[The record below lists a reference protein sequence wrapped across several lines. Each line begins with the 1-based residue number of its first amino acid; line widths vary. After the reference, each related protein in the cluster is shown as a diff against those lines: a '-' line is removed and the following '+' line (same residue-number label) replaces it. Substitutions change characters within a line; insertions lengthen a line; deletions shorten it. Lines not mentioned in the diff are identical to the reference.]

1 MKKELIYKLINKGY
15 EGEKKFSAYITSFIQ
30 ELRNENYHQMA
41 NDISEIQSK
50 NTKVIRSEFKT
61 KKEVFI
67 LPKDIISEKEIIKTG
82 HQKNIIKNILLEG
95 RPGTGKTSFVKQISK
110 EIKIPFY
117 EISLSNILDYK
128 YGESV
133 KKLEELMNNFS
144 SEKCIIFF
152 DEADAL
158 FKKRGSNNDVFES
171 DRILTTML
179 KILEKENKAII
190 FFATN
195 LYKDIDSAIKRRM
208 DLVVNFD
215 IYEYSSLVEIF
226 DIFLKNYNV
235 DIDSKDKKYIHII
248 IKNNLEKFT
257 PSDLKTLSKRL
268 AITSLMNKINK
279 KVITN
284 YMIAYK
290 DIHNLDLDKIKKEIY
305 ESN

>member
-1 MKKELIYKLINKGY
+1 MQKELIYKLINKGY

-50 NTKVIRSEFKT
+50 NTKVGRSEFKT

-67 LPKDIISEKEIIKTG
+67 FPKDIISEKEIIKTG
-82 HQKNIIKNILLEG
+82 YQKNIIKNIMLEG

>member
-67 LPKDIISEKEIIKTG
+67 FPKDIISEKEIIKTG
-82 HQKNIIKNILLEG
+82 YQKNIIKNIMLEG

>member
-41 NDISEIQSK
+41 NDISEIQAK
-50 NTKVIRSEFKT
+50 NTKVIRSELKT

-67 LPKDIISEKEIIKTG
+67 FPKDIISEKEIIKTG
-82 HQKNIIKNILLEG
+82 YQKNIIKNIMLEG

-235 DIDSKDKKYIHII
+235 DIHSKDKKYIHII

-290 DIHNLDLDKIKKEIY
+290 DIHSLDLDKIKKEIY

>member
-15 EGEKKFSAYITSFIQ
+15 EGEKNFSAYITSFIQ

-67 LPKDIISEKEIIKTG
+67 FPKDIISEKEIIKTG
-82 HQKNIIKNILLEG
+82 YQKNIIKNIMLEG

-179 KILEKENKAII
+179 KILDKENKAII

>member
-67 LPKDIISEKEIIKTG
+67 FPKDIISEKEIIKTG
-82 HQKNIIKNILLEG
+82 YQKNIIKNIMLEG

-128 YGESV
+128 YGESI

>member
-67 LPKDIISEKEIIKTG
+67 FPKDIISEKEIIKTG
-82 HQKNIIKNILLEG
+82 YQKNIIKNIMLEG

-268 AITSLMNKINK
+268 AITSLMYKINK

>member
-67 LPKDIISEKEIIKTG
+67 FPKDIISEKEIIKTG
-82 HQKNIIKNILLEG
+82 YQKNIIKNIMLEG

-215 IYEYSSLVEIF
+215 IYEYSSLVGIF
-226 DIFLKNYNV
+226 DMFLKNYNV

-284 YMIAYK
+284 YMITYK

>member
-15 EGEKKFSAYITSFIQ
+15 EGEKNFSAYITSFIQ

-67 LPKDIISEKEIIKTG
+67 FPKDIISEKEIIKTG
-82 HQKNIIKNILLEG
+82 YQKNIIKNIMLEG

-128 YGESV
+128 YGESI

>member
-67 LPKDIISEKEIIKTG
+67 FPKDIISEKEIIKTG
-82 HQKNIIKNILLEG
+82 YQKNIIKNIMLEG

-128 YGESV
+128 YGESI

-179 KILEKENKAII
+179 KILDKENKAII

>member
-15 EGEKKFSAYITSFIQ
+15 EGEKNFSAYITSFIQ

-67 LPKDIISEKEIIKTG
+67 FPKDIISEKEIIKTG
-82 HQKNIIKNILLEG
+82 YQKNIIKNIMLEG

-284 YMIAYK
+284 YMIVYK

>member
-67 LPKDIISEKEIIKTG
+67 FPKDIISEKEIIKTG
-82 HQKNIIKNILLEG
+82 YQKNIIKNIMLEG

-128 YGESV
+128 YGESI

-179 KILEKENKAII
+179 KILDKENKAII

-284 YMIAYK
+284 YMITYK

>member
-15 EGEKKFSAYITSFIQ
+15 EGEKNFSAYITSFIQ

-67 LPKDIISEKEIIKTG
+67 FPKDIISEKEIIKTG
-82 HQKNIIKNILLEG
+82 YQKNIIKNIMLEG

-284 YMIAYK
+284 YMITYK

>member
-15 EGEKKFSAYITSFIQ
+15 EGEKNFSAYITSFIQ

-67 LPKDIISEKEIIKTG
+67 FPKDIISEKEIIKTG
-82 HQKNIIKNILLEG
+82 YQKNIIKNIMLEG

>member
-50 NTKVIRSEFKT
+50 NTKVTRSEFKT

-67 LPKDIISEKEIIKTG
+67 FPKDIISEKEIIKTG
-82 HQKNIIKNILLEG
+82 YQKNIIKNIMLEG

>member
-67 LPKDIISEKEIIKTG
+67 FPKDIISEKEIIKTG
-82 HQKNIIKNILLEG
+82 YQKNIIKNIMLEG

-179 KILEKENKAII
+179 KILDKENKAII

-284 YMIAYK
+284 YMITYK

>member
-67 LPKDIISEKEIIKTG
+67 FPKDIISEKEIIKTG
-82 HQKNIIKNILLEG
+82 YQKNIIKNIMLEG

-215 IYEYSSLVEIF
+215 IYEYSSLV
-226 DIFLKNYNV
+226 V
-235 DIDSKDKKYIHII
+235 
-248 IKNNLEKFT
+248 
-257 PSDLKTLSKRL
+257 
-268 AITSLMNKINK
+268 
-279 KVITN
+279 
-284 YMIAYK
+284 
-290 DIHNLDLDKIKKEIY
+290 
-305 ESN
+305 

>member
-15 EGEKKFSAYITSFIQ
+15 EGEKNFSAYITSFIQ

-67 LPKDIISEKEIIKTG
+67 FPKDIISEKEIIKTG
-82 HQKNIIKNILLEG
+82 YQKNIIKNIMLEG

-128 YGESV
+128 YGESI

-179 KILEKENKAII
+179 KILDKENKAII

>member
-15 EGEKKFSAYITSFIQ
+15 EGEKNFSAYITSFIQ

-67 LPKDIISEKEIIKTG
+67 FPKDIISEKEIIKTRY
-82 HQKNIIKNILLEG
+82 QKNIIKYIMLVG

-305 ESN
+305 ETN

>member
-15 EGEKKFSAYITSFIQ
+15 EGEKNFSAYITSFIQ

-67 LPKDIISEKEIIKTG
+67 FPKDIISEKEIIKTG
-82 HQKNIIKNILLEG
+82 YQKNIIKNIMLEG

-128 YGESV
+128 YGESI

-179 KILEKENKAII
+179 KILDKENKAII

-284 YMIAYK
+284 YMITYK

>member
-67 LPKDIISEKEIIKTG
+67 FPKDIISEKEIIKTG
-82 HQKNIIKNILLEG
+82 YQKNIIKNIMLEG

-268 AITSLMNKINK
+268 AITSLMDKINK